1 MWNGTFSIASAV
13 AEGLSTPRPGGH
25 LHGVVIVQAVE
36 IQRLVD
42 RGQVRVADAPH

>member
-13 AEGLSTPRPGGH
+13 AGGAVDAAPRGH
-25 LHGVVIVQAVE
+25 LHGVVVVQAVE

-42 RGQVRVADAPH
+42 RGQVRIGDAPQ